1 MASRVFKIPDGD
13 GGILYR
19 VQTPDGRWHETDEKG
34 NILPGEGGGAGDGTE
49 SPSGAAAPGPA
60 IPKGRRKGKPSPA
73 AKEGSHVNFSIHFT
87 KEEYREFSEP
97 TAPTPKPEVPKTG
110 ETEAKEADA
119 PAVLYKVSVGLE
131 GTAGQLAEIVAML
144 TDKYERYEFELLI
157 RTKGDKSE

>member
-87 KEEYREFSEP
+87 KEEYREFSDYIHWRCLFRESC
-97 TAPTPKPEVPKTG
+97 TKASFLLGLALEAVRRDG
-110 ETEAKEADA
+110 E
-119 PAVLYKVSVGLE
+119 Y
-131 GTAGQLAEIVAML
+131 
-144 TDKYERYEFELLI
+144 REF
-157 RTKGDKSE
+157 RRRNP